1 MASVLNI
8 GKSCC
13 WLGPATRS
21 AVIVDACAYYAALYR
36 AASLAQHHIVIAGW
50 QFDSNVKLLRGQAAR
65 GAPYPVEFLPF
76 LNALCAERK
85 GLRVYLLAWDY
96 SLVYSLEREWLQG
109 LKFAFQSSDAIRF
122 EFDQHPSFGGSH
134 HQKFAVID
142 GAVAFVGGL
151 DVCDERWD
159 DRRHTTPHE
168 LRVNASG
175 KPCRPNHEVQ
185 SVVQGGAAA
194 ALLGLFVERWRA
206 AVDEP
211 LDLHP
216 EGRIVHKTRK

>member
-1 MASVLNI
+1 VAGVLSI
-8 GKSCC
+8 GESCC

-50 QFDSNVKLLRGQAAR
+50 QFDSNVKLLRGQAAEEAR
-65 GAPYPVEFLPF
+65 YPVEFLPF
-76 LNALCAERK
+76 LNALCAERH

-142 GAVAFVGGL
+142 GALASECAARQCLGQTMPAQPRGSVARARHSGSRATRAVRGAL
-151 DVCDERWD
+151 AHRI
-159 DRRHTTPHE
+159 RRE
-168 LRVNASG
+168 
-175 KPCRPNHEVQ
+175 
-185 SVVQGGAAA
+185 
-194 ALLGLFVERWRA
+194 LGLA
-206 AVDEP
+206 AG
-211 LDLHP
+211 HHQQAR
-216 EGRIVHKTRK
+216 GSGSR